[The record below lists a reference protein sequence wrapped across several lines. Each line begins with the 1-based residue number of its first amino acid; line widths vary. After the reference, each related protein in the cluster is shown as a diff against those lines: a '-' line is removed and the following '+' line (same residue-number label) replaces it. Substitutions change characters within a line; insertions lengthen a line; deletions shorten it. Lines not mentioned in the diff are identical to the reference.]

1 MSDRDVTDEELI
13 ALAQEIENDSADE
26 FGSYDLARVVSKLRR
41 FAREMQARGLE
52 LAAENPN
59 LPEVERIW
67 TLREAERIREGRD

>member
-1 MSDRDVTDEELI
+1 MSGPTKFDLDLVI
-13 ALAQEIENDSADE
+13 A
-26 FGSYDLARVVSKLRR
+26 DLVSSHGPGHWREVLTR

-67 TLREAERIREGRD
+67 TLRKAARIREGKS